1 MTNSDFFV
9 ERWESEQAAFRKVL
23 AALPADKLE
32 YCPHERSS
40 KAGNLAWQL
49 VTEQE
54 GVADI
59 LKSNR
64 TVYEVTA
71 CPDHE
76 GILAAWDKATAA
88 VREAIKT
95 KDEAKWEEEAE
106 FIYGGVPAWKDK
118 QKNMLWGFLFDMVH
132 HRGQLSTYIRPMG
145 GKVPSIYGP
154 SGDSEQ
160 HDAPSA

>member
-9 ERWESEQAAFRKVL
+9 ERWESEQSAFRKVL
-23 AALPADKLE
+23 AALPADQLE

-49 VTEQE
+49 VAEQQ
-54 GVADI
+54 GMADI
-59 LKSNR
+59 LTSNR
-64 TVYEVTA
+64 TVYDVTA

-76 GILAAWDKATAA
+76 GILAAWDKATDAMRAA
-88 VREAIKT
+88 T
-95 KDEAKWEEEAE
+95 QSKDEAKWDEEAQ

-118 QKNMLWGFLFDMVH
+118 QKDMLWGFLFDMVH
-132 HRGQLSTYIRPMG
+132 HRGQLSAYIRPMG

-154 SGDSEQ
+154 SADSEQ
-160 HDAPSA
+160 PSPPSA